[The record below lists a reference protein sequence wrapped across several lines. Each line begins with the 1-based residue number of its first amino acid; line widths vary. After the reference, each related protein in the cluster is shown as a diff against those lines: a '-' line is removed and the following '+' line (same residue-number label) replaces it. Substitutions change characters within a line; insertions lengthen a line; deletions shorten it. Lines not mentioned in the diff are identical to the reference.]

1 MKRTIEIEDCLQERV
16 DDAIAQV
23 EAELLEYLAENKP
36 ETCPDWGD
44 LDYSGVL
51 HEIIDGAVPIY
62 SATIEATWYFY
73 GNELEQAYE
82 AAGIGKNPRENYG
95 MAAIFCYIEQKAQEW
110 FHRNAKRI
118 FADLQAPRL

>member
-1 MKRTIEIEDCLQERV
+1 MPCLSFVSLFQFVTVEVPSGLYGRRV
-16 DDAIAQV
+16 DR
-23 EAELLEYLAENKP
+23 N
-36 ETCPDWGD
+36 G
-44 LDYSGVL
+44 
-51 HEIIDGAVPIY
+51 
-62 SATIEATWYFY
+62 
-73 GNELEQAYE
+73 